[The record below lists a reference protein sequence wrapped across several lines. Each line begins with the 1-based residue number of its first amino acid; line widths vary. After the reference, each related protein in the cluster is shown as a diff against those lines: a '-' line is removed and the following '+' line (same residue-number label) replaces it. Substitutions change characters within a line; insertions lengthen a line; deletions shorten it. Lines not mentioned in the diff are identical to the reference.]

1 MKNFLLITIMT
12 FLFAEAFAQ
21 QEESIVKAVALEKLS
36 MFITWPATSK
46 NANENNS
53 EFVITVLGQN
63 KFINSLEEVY
73 KNGKIKGKKV
83 KINCISN
90 IQKLDD
96 CNILFIPKIKIAE
109 LRTIIDYLKGRHIL
123 TVSDT
128 EGFAEAGCFIN
139 LYEFE
144 NKLHFEI
151 NQKSLQDEGFTIDY
165 RLLRVS
171 KIINPV
177 IE

>member
-1 MKNFLLITIMT
+1 MRQLFLILILVCLNTKT
-12 FLFAEAFAQ
+12 FAQ
-21 QEESIVKAVALEKLS
+21 SDESIVKAVALEKLS
-36 MFITWPATSK
+36 MFITWPSTSL
-46 NANENNS
+46 NTNENND
-53 EFVITVLGQN
+53 EFVITILGQN

-83 KINCISN
+83 KINTISN
-90 IQKLDD
+90 IEKLND
-96 CNILFIPKIKIAE
+96 CNILFIPKIKISE
-109 LRTIIDYLKGRHIL
+109 LRKITDYLKGRHIL
-123 TVSDT
+123 TVSDS

-151 NQKSLQDEGFTIDY
+151 NQKSLQDEGFIIDY

>member
-1 MKNFLLITIMT
+1 MRTIFLITLIFCLNT
-12 FLFAEAFAQ
+12 EAFTQ

-36 MFITWPATSK
+36 MFITWPGNSFSN
-46 NANENNS
+46 NAIND
-53 EFVITVLGQN
+53 EFIITVLGQDQFLN
-63 KFINSLEEVY
+63 TLEEVY
-73 KNGKIKGKKV
+73 KDGRIKGKKV
-83 KINCISN
+83 KINNISS
-90 IQKLDD
+90 IQKLKD
-96 CNILFIPKIKIAE
+96 CNILFIPKMKISE
-109 LRTIIDYLKGRHIL
+109 LTKIIEYLKGRQIL
-123 TVSDT
+123 TVSNT
-128 EGFAEAGCFIN
+128 EGFAEAGCFVN

-151 NQKSLQDEGFTIDY
+151 NQKSLQDAGFTIDY